1 MQMKDIKVL
10 FDEQQIRERVRQMGH
25 QINEDYRGEE
35 ILVVGVL
42 KGAFIFMADLVREL
56 ELPVQLDFLQVSS
69 YGKATVSSG
78 EIHIKKDLD
87 DAIEGKH
94 VLIVEDIIDTG
105 ITLSRICEILQTRN
119 PASLKMCCLL
129 DKPSRRLVP
138 AVRPDYVGFS
148 IDDHFVVGWGL
159 DYDQQYRQL
168 PVVGILDPSVYMKQ
182 GVR

>member
-1 MQMKDIKVL
+1 MKDVTVL
-10 FDEQQIRERVRQMGH
+10 FDEQQIRERISQIGR
-25 QINEDYRGEE
+25 QINADYGGQEV
-35 ILVVGVL
+35 LVVGIL

-56 ELPVQLDFLQVSS
+56 ELPVKIDFLQVSS
-69 YGKATVSSG
+69 YGKATISSG
-78 EIHIKKDLD
+78 EIHIKKELD

-119 PASLKMCCLL
+119 PASLKICCLL
-129 DKPSRRLVP
+129 DKPSRRQVTTI
-138 AVRPDYVGFS
+138 RPDYVGFS

-168 PVVGILDPSVYMKQ
+168 PVVGILDPSVYTK
-182 GVR
+182 

>member
-1 MQMKDIKVL
+1 MAVQMKDVTVL
-10 FDEQQIRERVRQMGH
+10 FDEQQIRERISQIGR
-25 QINEDYRGEE
+25 QINADYGGQEV
-35 ILVVGVL
+35 LVVGIL

-56 ELPVQLDFLQVSS
+56 ELPVKIDFLQVSS
-69 YGKATVSSG
+69 YGKATISSG
-78 EIHIKKDLD
+78 EIHIKKKLD

-119 PASLKMCCLL
+119 PASLKICCLL
-129 DKPSRRLVP
+129 DKPSRRQVTTI
-138 AVRPDYVGFS
+138 RPDYVGFS

-168 PVVGILDPSVYMKQ
+168 PVVGILDPSVYTK
-182 GVR
+182 